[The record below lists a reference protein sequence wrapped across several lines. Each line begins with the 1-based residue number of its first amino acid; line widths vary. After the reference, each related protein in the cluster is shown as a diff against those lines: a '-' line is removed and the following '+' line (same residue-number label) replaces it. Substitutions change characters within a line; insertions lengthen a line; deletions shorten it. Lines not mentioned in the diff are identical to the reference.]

1 VKNPRTARARST
13 IVNRTVTPRR
23 RPNADLRERE
33 DLTPKEVDRLQD
45 AARKHSRYGHRDA
58 TAILIAY
65 RHGLRASELCELTW
79 NMIEL
84 DSGRIHVR
92 RAKNGVDSTHP
103 LTGKEIRALRQ
114 LRRENLQSRF
124 VFNTERGGPV
134 TRAWF
139 LKMVLRTGKLAK
151 LALPIHPHML
161 RHACGFKLANDGVD
175 TRALQ
180 HFLGHRNI
188 MHTVRYTELRSDRFD
203 GFWKDC
209 AIDAVLSMM
218 ASIPGSCSSFWATE
232 VSFTRCG
239 IRSCAPN
246 DSMGSRWVLQAS
258 SVQPRPSNAVV
269 NTRALQHFLGHRNI
283 MHTVRYTELRSD
295 RFDGFWKD

>member
-1 VKNPRTARARST
+1 V
-13 IVNRTVTPRR
+13 
-23 RPNADLRERE
+23 EH
-33 DLTPKEVDRLQD
+33 LQD

-114 LRRENLQSRF
+114 LRRQNLQSRF

-134 TRAWF
+134 TSAWF
-139 LKMVLRTGKLAK
+139 LKMVRRTGELAR
-151 LALPIHPHML
+151 LPFPVHPHML

-203 GFWKDC
+203 GFWKD
-209 AIDAVLSMM
+209 
-218 ASIPGSCSSFWATE
+218 
-232 VSFTRCG
+232 
-239 IRSCAPN
+239 
-246 DSMGSRWVLQAS
+246 
-258 SVQPRPSNAVV
+258 
-269 NTRALQHFLGHRNI
+269 
-283 MHTVRYTELRSD
+283 
-295 RFDGFWKD
+295 

>member
-1 VKNPRTARARST
+1 
-13 IVNRTVTPRR
+13 
-23 RPNADLRERE
+23 
-33 DLTPKEVDRLQD
+33 VDRLQD

-134 TRAWF
+134 TRPWF
-139 LKMVLRTGKLAK
+139 LKMVRRTGELAK
-151 LALPIHPHML
+151 LPFPVHPHML

-188 MHTVRYTELRSDRFD
+188 MHTVRYTEQRSDRFD
-203 GFWKDC
+203 GLRERISDET
-209 AIDAVLSMM
+209 DATGERRVGNWHALPLAAPERPQQPS
-218 ASIPGSCSSFWATE
+218 
-232 VSFTRCG
+232 G
-239 IRSCAPN
+239 IRCKISNLA
-246 DSMGSRWVLQAS
+246 SRQYVPRYPPSYAHVLA
-258 SVQPRPSNAVV
+258 RP
-269 NTRALQHFLGHRNI
+269 GPP
-283 MHTVRYTELRSD
+283 
-295 RFDGFWKD
+295 

>member
-1 VKNPRTARARST
+1 MTTAPASMQIVINRLLRSFCITKGPPLVERRAHRQVLFLSDRPDAHKRQRTA
-13 IVNRTVTPRR
+13 
-23 RPNADLRERE
+23 
-33 DLTPKEVDRLQD
+33 DRLQD

-114 LRRENLQSRF
+114 LRRENLHSRF

-139 LKMVLRTGKLAK
+139 LKM
-151 LALPIHPHML
+151 
-161 RHACGFKLANDGVD
+161 
-175 TRALQ
+175 
-180 HFLGHRNI
+180 
-188 MHTVRYTELRSDRFD
+188 
-203 GFWKDC
+203 
-209 AIDAVLSMM
+209 
-218 ASIPGSCSSFWATE
+218 
-232 VSFTRCG
+232 
-239 IRSCAPN
+239 
-246 DSMGSRWVLQAS
+246 
-258 SVQPRPSNAVV
+258 
-269 NTRALQHFLGHRNI
+269 
-283 MHTVRYTELRSD
+283 
-295 RFDGFWKD
+295 